1 MAQDKALNYIEMD
14 DLPKHFMAQEREQL
28 WRDFWETNGVYHYDP
43 SISREETFVVD
54 TPPPTVSGSLHIGHV
69 FSYTHTDILVRYKR
83 MRGFNIFYPMGWDD
97 NGLPTERRVQNYF
110 HVKCNVKLPYTP
122 GLQFNQATAK
132 IRKKPMQEVSRK
144 NFIELCQQLTRE
156 DEKVFMNIWQRVGLS
171 VDWREEY
178 ATIDDHC
185 RHLAQLSFLDLYEK
199 GHVYHQKAPTMWD
212 VDFQTAIAQAELEE
226 REIPATFYRIAFG
239 VEGTN
244 RHFTIATTRPELL
257 PACVGVTA
265 HPDDDRYKDLFG
277 KRAIT
282 PLFRVPVPI
291 FPSELADPEKG
302 TGILMV
308 CTFGDSTDVTWWQ
321 EQHLDLRQI
330 IDLDGRIMPV
340 TFGMEN
346 WPSLN
351 PDAANAYYQQL
362 TGKSVKAAQNGIA
375 DLLRDPNGGALG
387 AGSPLQGDPET
398 FTHSV
403 KFYEKGD
410 RPLEFVPTRQWFVRL
425 LDKKEMLMNN
435 GQQIA
440 WHPEHM
446 KQRYLNWTEN
456 LKFDWCISRQRYFG
470 VPFPIWYPL
479 DANGKPDYARP
490 LLADPKQLPVDP
502 MTDTPPGYNETKR
515 NTPGGFTGEPDI
527 FDTWFTSSLT
537 PQIGTHWTLA
547 PERHAR
553 LFPMDLRPQAHDIIR
568 TWAFY
573 TIAKAALHENTIPW
587 KHIALSGWI
596 LDPDRKKMSKSKG
609 NVVGPLDYLD
619 THTADGVRYWAAS
632 SRMGVDAI
640 FDEKV
645 MKIGKRLVTKLYNAG
660 KFVLSQQGLP
670 GSITEELDLSFAY
683 KLHDLVNRATQAF
696 DAFDFTC
703 AMEETEK
710 FFWNNF
716 TDTYIELVK
725 HRAWGNEQA
734 VDSKRDSAIAA
745 LRWGLNI
752 LLRLFA
758 PMTPYIA
765 EEVWSWVFAE
775 ETGWKSIHIAPW
787 PGESDF
793 NGIELPKNSSIF
805 DTAIACLGTIYK
817 AKTQA
822 GVSLLKPIEQ
832 LTLSANSKTTE
843 QLRPALK
850 DIIRATRIENHTI
863 VSDPDLEDD
872 QFMITQ
878 MDLEQ

>member
-1 MAQDKALNYIEMD
+1 MTQDKFLKNINMN
-14 DLPKHFMAQEREQL
+14 DLPKHFNAQEREQY
-28 WRDFWETNGVYHYDP
+28 WRDFWEANGVYHYDSQRP
-43 SISREETFVVD
+43 REETFVVD

-69 FSYTHTDILVRYKR
+69 FSYTHTDIIVRYKR

-122 GLQFNQATAK
+122 DIQFAQATSK
-132 IRKKPMQEVSRK
+132 IRKKPMREVSRK

-156 DEKVFMNIWQRVGLS
+156 DEKIFMHIWQRVGLS

-185 RHLAQLSFLDLYEK
+185 RHLAQFSFLDLYEK
-199 GHVYHQKAPTMWD
+199 DQVYQQESPTMWD

-226 REIPATFYRIAFG
+226 REIPAAFYRISFG
-239 VEGTN
+239 VEDSD
-244 RHFTIATTRPELL
+244 RHFIIATTRPELL

-277 KRAIT
+277 KQAIT

-321 EQHLDLRQI
+321 EQHLPLRQI
-330 IDLDGRIMPV
+330 INRDGRFTPV
-340 TFGMEN
+340 TFGKDN

-351 PDAANAYYQQL
+351 PVAANIYYQQL
-362 TGKSVKAAQNGIA
+362 EGKAVKAAQNTMTK
-375 DLLRDPNGGALG
+375 LLCDPDGGALS
-387 AGSPLQGDPET
+387 AEAPLQGEPET
-398 FTHSV
+398 FNHSV

-425 LDKKEMLMNN
+425 LDKKDMLMQN
-435 GQQIA
+435 GHQIT

-456 LKFDWCISRQRYFG
+456 LKYDWCISRQRYFG
-470 VPFPIWYPL
+470 VSFPVWYPL
-479 DANGKPDYARP
+479 DTSGKPEYDRP
-490 LLADPKQLPVDP
+490 ILADPDRLPVDP
-502 MTDTPPGYNETKR
+502 MIDTPSGYEEAQR
-515 NTPGGFTGEPDI
+515 NIPGGFMGESDI

-537 PQIGTHWTLA
+537 PQIGTHWGKN

-587 KHIALSGWI
+587 RHIALSGWI

-609 NVVGPLDYLD
+609 NVVGPQDYLN

-660 KFVLSQQGLP
+660 KFVLSQQGQS
-670 GSITEELDLSFAY
+670 GTITEELDLSFAH
-683 KLHDLVNRATQAF
+683 KLHGLVNRVTDAF
-696 DAFDFTC
+696 DAFDFTY
-703 AMEETEK
+703 ALEETEK

-725 HRAWGNEQA
+725 HRARGNG
-734 VDSKRDSAIAA
+734 DSNDPERDSAIAT

-758 PMTPYIA
+758 PISPYIT
-765 EEVWSWVFAE
+765 EEVWSWCFAE
-775 ETGWKSIHIAPW
+775 ETGVKSIHISPW

-793 NGIELPKNSSIF
+793 NKIQLPENSSIF
-805 DTAIACLGTIYK
+805 DTAIACLSTIHK
-817 AKTQA
+817 SKTEA
-822 GVSLLKPIEQ
+822 GVSLVKPIHN
-832 LTLSANSKTTE
+832 LTLAGNSRTIEKL
-843 QLRPALK
+843 QSGFK
-850 DIIRATRIENHTI
+850 DVINATRIENHTI
-863 VSDPDLEDD
+863 LSDPELGDD
-872 QFMITQ
+872 QFMIKQ
-878 MDLEQ
+878 MEFEE